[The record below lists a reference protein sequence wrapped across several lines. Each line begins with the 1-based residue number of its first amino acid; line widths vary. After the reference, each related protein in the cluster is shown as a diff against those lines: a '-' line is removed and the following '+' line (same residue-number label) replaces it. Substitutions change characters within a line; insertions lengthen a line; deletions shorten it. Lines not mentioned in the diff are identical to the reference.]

1 MTPMNSAPPLTL
13 DARLDRIIVEQAE
26 LLREGHA
33 LLRIGLPTGQVGML
47 VLAAAKRSTALAEGF
62 TAMIRARN
70 FHAAAPMVRM
80 QLDTALR
87 VAALR
92 FVSDPHAYAA
102 AVMEGGAVYKLKD
115 DTGVRLTDHR
125 LLARLGETFPWIETV
140 YRDASAFVHL
150 SAKHLWT
157 SIAAL
162 DEAERLVVF
171 QISPCDPAR
180 VTEDQYYDAVDA
192 FYRCLLLATGLILG
206 GMRQVA
212 ALADGATS

>member
-1 MTPMNSAPPLTL
+1 M
-13 DARLDRIIVEQAE
+13 
-26 LLREGHA
+26 
-33 LLRIGLPTGQVGML
+33 
-47 VLAAAKRSTALAEGF
+47 AAAKRSIALPEGF

-87 VAALR
+87 VAALG

-102 AVMEGGAVYKLKD
+102 AVMEGAAVYKLRD

-125 LLARLGETFPWIETV
+125 LLERLVETVPWITTV

-150 SAKHLWT
+150 RARHLWT
-157 SIAAL
+157 SIAAIE
-162 DEAERLVVF
+162 EAERLVVF

-192 FYRCLLLATGLILG
+192 FYQCLLLAMDLILG
-206 GMRQVA
+206 GMRQVTG
-212 ALADGATS
+212 LADGPAA